1 MGRVLL
7 YPMLALF
14 ALIPLGT
21 GVWAFTALVQGW
33 REARAVR
40 EARWESYI
48 EDIGGGK
55 AEVGIQLVARWGLRH
70 QRILHR
76 SDHPTEVP
84 ANDMEAIFQA
94 QFDAG
99 VHADANNQLRVS
111 ARNWP
116 MSVRATDL

>member
-7 YPMLALF
+7 YPVLALF
-14 ALIPLGT
+14 AAIPVGT
-21 GVWAFTALVQGW
+21 AVWALTALVKGW

-76 SDHPTEVP
+76 SDHPTEVS
-84 ANDMEAIFQA
+84 ASDMTAVLAA

-99 VHADANNQLRVS
+99 VLADQNNQLRVS
-111 ARNWP
+111 TRNWP
-116 MSVRATDL
+116 ITEEL